1 MYHFHVLMLINT
13 NGGIRMEKRFYAR
26 NRENLWDKLEENSV
40 TLMFAGE
47 APYKSADETYA
58 FTPNRNFYYLTG
70 IDREKMILMLVKRNN
85 KVEETL
91 FIEKND
97 PVMARW
103 VGEKMPEATAKEISG
118 IENIKFVEE
127 FEETLGSILDRVKI
141 DSLCLDLERQQFH
154 MSMNTAQRFA
164 KIVVERYPYLQV
176 KNIFHEIASL
186 RLIKS
191 KEEIELM
198 RVAIDI
204 TDKGIKALM
213 KNSKAGMREYELEA
227 YFDFTLKNSGVTDYA
242 FHTIAASG
250 KNATILHY
258 NENNS
263 ELEDGKLVLFDLG
276 AQFKYYNADISRT
289 FPINGKFTER
299 QKQIYN
305 VVLRAQEAV
314 TAIAKPGILFSVLNE
329 TAKKVLTEGCIEL
342 GLIKEASELS
352 KYYFHGVSHYLGL
365 DTHDVGSR
373 DVELKPGMVFTN
385 EPGLYIEEESI
396 GIRIEDDILITEDGC
411 ENLSKQI
418 IKTVEEIEEFMAK

>member
-1 MYHFHVLMLINT
+1 M
-13 NGGIRMEKRFYAR
+13 KRELFTR
-26 NRENLWDKLEENSV
+26 NRKNLWDMLEENSISV
-40 TLMFAGE
+40 MFAGK
-47 APYKSADETYA
+47 APYKSADEAYA

-70 IDREKMILMLVKRNN
+70 IDRENMILMTVKRNG

-91 FIEKND
+91 FVEKND
-97 PVMARW
+97 PIMARW
-103 VGEKMPEATAKEISG
+103 VGEKMPEAEAKEISG
-118 IENIKFVEE
+118 IESIKFVEE
-127 FEETLGSILDRVKI
+127 FEETFGSVLDRVKI
-141 DSLCLDLERQQFH
+141 DNLCLDLERQQFH
-154 MSMNTAQRFA
+154 MPMNTSQSFA
-164 KIVVERYPYLQV
+164 KVAVERYPYLRI
-176 KNIFHEIASL
+176 KNIYHEIAAL

-191 KEEIELM
+191 EEEIQLM
-198 RVAIDI
+198 RAAIDI
-204 TDKGIKALM
+204 TDKGIQALM
-213 KNSKAGMREYELEA
+213 KNSKVGMREYELEA
-227 YFDFTLKNSGVTDYA
+227 YFDFTLRSNGVTDYA
-242 FHTIAASG
+242 FKTIAASG

-258 NENNS
+258 HNNNG

-276 AQFKYYNADISRT
+276 AQYKYYNADISRT
-289 FPINGKFTER
+289 FPVNGKFTER

-314 TAIAKPGILFSVLNE
+314 TAIAGPGVLFSVLNE

-373 DVELKPGMVFTN
+373 DLELKPGMVFTN
-385 EPGLYIEEESI
+385 EPGLYIEEENI

-418 IKTVEEIEEFMAK
+418 IKTVEEIEDFMKK

>member
-1 MYHFHVLMLINT
+1 MKKELFV
-13 NGGIRMEKRFYAR
+13 R
-26 NRENLWDKLEENSV
+26 NRKNLWDKLEENSI
-40 TLMFAGE
+40 TLVFAGQ

-70 IDREKMILMLVKRNN
+70 IDREKMILMLVKRNG

-97 PVMARW
+97 PIMARW
-103 VGEKMPEATAKEISG
+103 VGEKMSEKEVREISG
-118 IENIKFVEE
+118 IEKTKFIEE
-127 FEETLGSILDRVKI
+127 FEETLGLILDRTEI
-141 DSLCLDLERQQFH
+141 ESLYLDLERQQFN
-154 MSMNTAQRFA
+154 MSASTPQRFA
-164 KIVVERYPYLQV
+164 NAVVERYPYLRIN
-176 KNIFHEIASL
+176 NIYHEIASL

-191 KEEIELM
+191 EEEIELI
-198 RVAIDI
+198 REAIDI

-227 YFDFTLKNSGVTDYA
+227 YFDLILKSNGVKEYA
-242 FHTIAASG
+242 FHTIAACG

-258 NENNS
+258 SENDS

-276 AQFKYYNADISRT
+276 AQYKYYNADISRT
-289 FPINGKFTER
+289 FPVNGKFAER

-329 TAKKVLTEGCIEL
+329 TAKKVLAEGCKEL
-342 GLIKEASELS
+342 GLIKEDGELS

-385 EPGLYIEEESI
+385 EPGLYIEEENI

-418 IKTVEEIEEFMAK
+418 IKTVEEIEAFMAK